1 MNLNLEKKFSLY
13 AKFKRYIDAESLFL
27 SEFEKSRDPA
37 LVVYYV
43 ENFLIPRNKP
53 ADAFDILNEVIGTA
67 TDAGVREKID
77 ELMVEVEVLKN
88 KPTLMASMY
97 APEFM
102 AFRDFVLYFIISSE
116 KESLN
121 LDFIEIDSYSVAKSL
136 CHDQN
141 IDLPYKS
148 WNEFRSKAARE
159 VYNFSFENKIDFSG
173 YESVFP
179 QEVSEHLQKIISGK
193 NLLFFVLLLGDFQ
206 EIGSGSLVGK
216 ITNAHGRML
225 QVYEA
230 GYFPCGV
237 RDDGKIMA
245 LHWVSEV

>member
-1 MNLNLEKKFSLY
+1 MPEAWK
-13 AKFKRYIDAESLFL
+13 
-27 SEFEKSRDPA
+27 
-37 LVVYYV
+37 
-43 ENFLIPRNKP
+43 
-53 ADAFDILNEVIGTA
+53 
-67 TDAGVREKID
+67 KID

-121 LDFIEIDSYSVAKSL
+121 LDFIEIDSQ
-136 CHDQN
+136 CCQITFHDQN

-159 VYNFSFENKIDFSG
+159 VYNFSFENNIDFSG

-179 QEVSEHLQKIISGK
+179 QEVSEHLQKIISK
-193 NLLFFVLLLGDFQ
+193 NLLFFDDVLGDFQ
-206 EIGSGSLVGK
+206 EIGRG
-216 ITNAHGRML
+216 I
-225 QVYEA
+225 
-230 GYFPCGV
+230 
-237 RDDGKIMA
+237 
-245 LHWVSEV
+245 WSEK

>member
-88 KPTLMASMY
+88 KPTLMASLY
-97 APEFM
+97 APEVM
-102 AFRDFVLYFIISSE
+102 ACRDFVLYFIISSE

-136 CHDQN
+136 
-141 IDLPYKS
+141 
-148 WNEFRSKAARE
+148 
-159 VYNFSFENKIDFSG
+159 
-173 YESVFP
+173 
-179 QEVSEHLQKIISGK
+179 
-193 NLLFFVLLLGDFQ
+193 
-206 EIGSGSLVGK
+206 
-216 ITNAHGRML
+216 
-225 QVYEA
+225 
-230 GYFPCGV
+230 
-237 RDDGKIMA
+237 
-245 LHWVSEV
+245 